1 MELVDYN
8 AENLKKKDR
17 KTLQEL
23 TDLKKTLFSK
33 ENMENYIHEKV
44 DSSSGDTIE
53 GLTREII
60 EPYNSYLKEM
70 IDCYICSFII
80 DTVEGYD
87 DKKRKKKRKDVK

>member
-8 AENLKKKDR
+8 ADNLKKKDR

-23 TDLKKTLFSK
+23 MDLKKTLFSK

-60 EPYNSYLKEM
+60 ELYNSYLKEM

>member
-1 MELVDYN
+1 MDVIKYNVDD
-8 AENLKKKDR
+8 LKKKDR
-17 KTLQEL
+17 KTLREL
-23 TDLKKTLFSK
+23 TDLKETLFSK
-33 ENMENYIHEKV
+33 DNMENYIHEKV
-44 DSSSGDTIE
+44 DSSSGDMIE

-87 DKKRKKKRKDVK
+87 DKKRKKKRKDVR